1 MNRRAV
7 LVLCLV
13 AAAAGFFGAQSLVA
27 VDEKQ
32 TAADRMRQDFEL
44 MKLFAETYEQIDSHY
59 VTEVDRRELV
69 EAAIRGMVA
78 HLDQYSTYIQPEDL
92 KRFEQHIE
100 QAFVGIGISVNT
112 AGGKLEIVSPL
123 AGSPAFRAGL
133 RTGDVITEI
142 DGQSVAG
149 LSPAEVARLLAGPPG
164 RSIVLGVLKP
174 QATEAQQVTVIR
186 DTIQVPTVVGHNR
199 DAEQQW
205 DFMLNAEKKI
215 GYVRLTHFSRNTATE
230 LRTAVDRLV
239 SSDLKGLVLD
249 LRSNPGGLM
258 ESSIEIAD
266 MFLDTGKI
274 VSMKGRSVPERSWQ
288 AKRGDTLPSFPLA
301 VIVNRLSASA
311 SEVLSASLQD
321 NERAV
326 IVGERT
332 WGKGSVQNLVEL
344 ESGRSALK
352 LTTASY
358 FRPSGINIHRFAE
371 SKPED
376 AWGVMPSA
384 GHAIELSK
392 EQWADW
398 TKSRETADTLRPQ
411 DPAVSP
417 SVFIDLQLDDAVNC
431 LLAELDKVPAESV
444 RPESTDQPEAPGG
457 NEPGAQ
463 N

>member
-1 MNRRAV
+1 M
-7 LVLCLV
+7 
-13 AAAAGFFGAQSLVA
+13 Q
-27 VDEKQ
+27 K
-32 TAADRMRQDFEL
+32 
-44 MKLFAETYEQIDSHY
+44 
-59 VTEVDRRELV
+59 
-69 EAAIRGMVA
+69 
-78 HLDQYSTYIQPEDL
+78 
-92 KRFEQHIE
+92 
-100 QAFVGIGISVNT
+100 
-112 AGGKLEIVSPL
+112 
-123 AGSPAFRAGL
+123 
-133 RTGDVITEI
+133 
-142 DGQSVAG
+142 
-149 LSPAEVARLLAGPPG
+149 
-164 RSIVLGVLKP
+164 
-174 QATEAQQVTVIR
+174 
-186 DTIQVPTVVGHNR
+186 
-199 DAEQQW
+199 
-205 DFMLNAEKKI
+205 KKI
-215 GYVRLTHFSRNTATE
+215 GYVRLTHFSRNTASE
-230 LRTAVDRLV
+230 LRTAVDGLV
-239 SSDLKGLVLD
+239 SNDLKGLVLD

>member
-1 MNRRAV
+1 MNRRPV
-7 LVLCLV
+7 LALCIV
-13 AAAAGFFGAQSLVA
+13 AAAAGFLGSQSLRA

-112 AGGKLEIVSPL
+112 AEGKLEIVSPL

-142 DGQSVAG
+142 DGKSVAG
-149 LSPAEVARLLAGPPG
+149 LSPADVARMLAGPPG
-164 RSIVLGVLKP
+164 RSIVLSVLKP
-174 QATEAQQVTVIR
+174 QATEAQMITVIR
-186 DTIQVPTVVGHNR
+186 DTIQVPTVVGLNR

-205 DFMLNAEKKI
+205 DFMLNDEKRI

-230 LRTAVDRLV
+230 LRTVVDGLA

-274 VSMKGRSVPERSWQ
+274 VSMQGRSVPERSWQ
-288 AKRGDTLPSFPLA
+288 AKRGDTLPSIPLA

-311 SEVLSASLQD
+311 SEVLSACLQD
-321 NERAV
+321 NGRAV
-326 IVGERT
+326 VVGERT
-332 WGKGSVQNLVEL
+332 WGKGSVQNVVEL

-376 AWGVMPSA
+376 AWGVMPSD

-398 TKSRETADTLRPQ
+398 TKSRETADNLRPQ
-411 DPAVSP
+411 DPAASP
-417 SVFIDLQLDDAVNC
+417 SVFIDLQLDDAENC
-431 LLAELDKVPAESV
+431 LIAEIDKAPAEPATQKPTV
-444 RPESTDQPEAPGG
+444 QPEAPGG

-463 N
+463 K

>member
-1 MNRRAV
+1 MNRRLA

-13 AAAAGFFGAQSLVA
+13 AAATGFLGSQSLVA
-27 VDEKQ
+27 VDDKP

-44 MKLFAETYEQIDSHY
+44 MKLFAETYEQIDSHF

-100 QAFVGIGISVNT
+100 REFVGIGISVNT
-112 AGGKLEIVSPL
+112 AEGKLEIVSPL

-142 DGQSVAG
+142 DGQSVNG
-149 LSPAEVARLLAGPPG
+149 LSPADVARLLSGPPG
-164 RSIVLGVLKP
+164 RSLVLGILKP
-174 QATEAQQVTVIR
+174 QATEALQVSVIR

-199 DAEQQW
+199 NAEQQW
-205 DFMLNAEKKI
+205 NYMLNDEKKI
-215 GYVRLTHFSRNTATE
+215 GYVRLTHFSRNTANE
-230 LRTAVDRLV
+230 LRTAVDALI
-239 SSDLKGLVLD
+239 SSDLKALVLD
-249 LRSNPGGLM
+249 VRSNPGGLM

-266 MFLDTGKI
+266 MFLDTGRI
-274 VSMKGRSVPERSWQ
+274 VSMKGRSVPERSWK
-288 AKRGDTLPSFPLA
+288 AKRGDTFPSFPLT
-301 VIVNRLSASA
+301 VLVNRLSASA
-311 SEVLSASLQD
+311 SEVLSACLQD
-321 NERAV
+321 NKRAV

-332 WGKGSVQNLVEL
+332 WGKGSVQNVVEL
-344 ESGRSALK
+344 EAGRSALK

-392 EQWADW
+392 EQWAEW
-398 TKSRETADTLRPQ
+398 IESRETADNFRLP
-411 DPAVSP
+411 DLAASP

-431 LLAELDKVPAESV
+431 LVAELDNTPTEPAA
-444 RPESTDQPEAPGG
+444 PESTDQPAAAKA
-457 NEPGAQ
+457 NEPDAQ